1 MYRSIAAPAI
11 ALALLFTAC
20 GGGSS
25 KAPTATPA
33 PAYTATFE
41 QSACPWPLP
50 DGQTQ
55 EGVRCGFVVVPEDRA
70 KAAPRNVRLAV
81 AVFKATADTGVLDP
95 VVRLQGG
102 PGFSDVKYLG
112 NATVDSL
119 KPTQD
124 RHDIVFFDQRGTGL
138 SEPSLRCPEVRDNMI
153 SSLAENLRA
162 AEDAARANA
171 ALLKCHDRLA
181 AEGVDFGA
189 YNSAASASDVADVMS
204 ALGYGDYSIYG
215 ISYGT
220 RLALTVMRDHP
231 EHVRS
236 VVLDSALPPQVNGLS
251 EAAKNFERALN
262 TLVAGCQ
269 AAAACNAAYPNVA
282 QDFSDLVTKLNREP
296 AIVEPQDPS
305 TQKTARVVVNGDRLA
320 AGTWQALYDTQLI
333 PVLPFA
339 AAQIAKGNM
348 GLLNVLAGQIVFSFA
363 DLSDGM
369 AASVNC
375 HDETP
380 FNTEETVAEANRNVR
395 KEIVEASI
403 GVTNNAALK
412 RELDLCSAWG
422 AGTADARENEAVSS
436 DIPTLILAG
445 EYDPITPP
453 AWGKL
458 AAQTLSRS
466 FVVEFPATGH
476 GALSGQHPCASTIMA
491 AFREDPSKQPDT
503 SCTAAI
509 PPLAFQVP

>member
-1 MYRSIAAPAI
+1 M
-11 ALALLFTAC
+11 
-20 GGGSS
+20 
-25 KAPTATPA
+25 
-33 PAYTATFE
+33 
-41 QSACPWPLP
+41 
-50 DGQTQ
+50 
-55 EGVRCGFVVVPEDRA
+55 
-70 KAAPRNVRLAV
+70 
-81 AVFKATADTGVLDP
+81 
-95 VVRLQGG
+95 
-102 PGFSDVKYLG
+102 
-112 NATVDSL
+112 

-124 RHDIVFFDQRGTGL
+124 RHDVVFFDQRGTGL
-138 SEPSLRCPEVRDNMI
+138 SEPSLRCPEVRDNVI
-153 SSLAENLRA
+153 SSFAEDLRA
-162 AEDAARANA
+162 PEDAARTNA

-181 AEGVDFGA
+181 GEGVDFGA

-236 VVLDSALPPQVNGLS
+236 VVLDSTLPPPGHWLVRGGQELRPCAEHAVRRLQGRRGLQRRVP
-251 EAAKNFERALN
+251 EPGEQDFFD
-262 TLVAGCQ
+262 LVA
-269 AAAACNAAYPNVA
+269 
-282 QDFSDLVTKLNREP
+282 KLNKEP
-296 AIVEPQDPS
+296 VIVEPQDPS
-305 TQKTARVVVNGDRLA
+305 TQKTARVVINGDRLA
-320 AGTWQALYDTQLI
+320 RRAHGRRCTTHSSFQSCRSRPRRSRKETL
-333 PVLPFA
+333 
-339 AAQIAKGNM
+339 
-348 GLLNVLAGQIVFSFA
+348 GLLNVLAEQIVFSFA

-380 FNTEETVAEANRNVR
+380 FNTEETVTEANRGVR
-395 KEIVEASI
+395 KEIVDSGYWPHKQRRARARV
-403 GVTNNAALK
+403 G
-412 RELDLCSAWG
+412 LCNAWG

-458 AAQTLSRS
+458 AAQTLSHS

-476 GALSGQHPCASTIMA
+476 GALSGQFPCASTIMA
-491 AFREDPSKQPDT
+491 AFRDDPSKQPDT

-509 PPLAFQVP
+509 PPPAFQVP